1 MGRICRF
8 IVHPRF
14 SSQFASRSRAAAPT
28 AINARPTSARSVI
41 CRLSGTSL
49 ADVATKQTGSAPAR
63 RRVQHVTAVAILR
76 RGVTGVLGAQRRKP
90 RSVPLSSRWGR
101 CQCALPFPCVPPP
114 CTGTHQRRP
123 QTGGGRT
130 MPESKMSCKLRQSN
144 QLMLKQV
151 VNQN

>member
-1 MGRICRF
+1 VGRICRF

-14 SSQFASRSRAAAPT
+14 SSQFASRSRAAART

-49 ADVATKQTGSAPAR
+49 ADVASQQSGSGPAR

-90 RSVPLSSRWGR
+90 RSVPPSSRWGR
-101 CQCALPFPCVPPP
+101 CPCALPFPCAPPP
-114 CTGTHQRRP
+114 ARAPTSGAHKR
-123 QTGGGRT
+123 GGGRT
-130 MPESKMSCKLRQSN
+130 MPESKMSCKLRRSN
-144 QLMLKQV
+144 
-151 VNQN
+151 